1 MIHAGMLYW
10 IFFKFGLISFG
21 GGYVLLPLLITELV
35 EKRQVITL
43 EAFGNLVSIAQLTP
57 GPIGINAATY
67 IGFTQNGPWGAVLAS
82 IGLVTP
88 SLLIGTT
95 AVYLLTR
102 WKESPLVKGLLTG
115 VRPASLALLFY
126 ACILFL
132 GMSLFTKPFPM
143 DAVSTFLSGKK
154 VLLPEGF
161 ALSPQGIVICAVSIV
176 LLLKTR
182 ISSTYLILGSAIA
195 GAIFCR

>member
-1 MIHAGMLYW
+1 MIHACTLYW

-67 IGFTQNGPWGAVLAS
+67 IGFTQNGPWGSILAS

-102 WKESPLVKGLLTG
+102 WKESALVKGLLTG

-143 DAVSTFLSGKK
+143 DAVTALLSGKK
-154 VLLPEGF
+154 VILPEGL
-161 ALSPQGIVICAVSIV
+161 ALSPQGVVICLVSIV
-176 LLLKTR
+176 LLLKTK
-182 ISSTYLILGSAIA
+182 ISTTYLILGSAIA

>member
-1 MIHAGMLYW
+1 MIHACTLYW

-67 IGFTQNGPWGAVLAS
+67 IGFTQNGPWGSILAS

-102 WKESPLVKGLLTG
+102 WKESALVKGLLTG

-143 DAVSTFLSGKK
+143 DAVTALLSGKK
-154 VLLPEGF
+154 VILPEGLNF
-161 ALSPQGIVICAVSIV
+161 TSLRAV
-176 LLLKTR
+176 LR
-182 ISSTYLILGSAIA
+182 
-195 GAIFCR
+195 

>member
-1 MIHAGMLYW
+1 MMTIFSLYW

-35 EKRQVITL
+35 EKRHLITL
-43 EAFGNLVSIAQLTP
+43 EAFGNLISIAQLTP

-67 IGFTQNGPWGAVLAS
+67 IGFTQNGPGGAILAS

-95 AVYLLTR
+95 AVYLLSR
-102 WKESPLVKGLLTG
+102 WKESAIVKGLLEG

-126 ACILFL
+126 ACLLFL
-132 GMSLFTKPFPM
+132 GMSVFTKPFPM
-143 DAVSTFLSGKK
+143 DFAKLLLTGQK
-154 VLLPEGF
+154 VCLPEGF
-161 ALSPQGIVICAVSIV
+161 AFSWQGGIIFLISMI
-176 LLLKTR
+176 LLLKTK
-182 ISSTYLILGSAIA
+182 ISTTYLILGAAVA